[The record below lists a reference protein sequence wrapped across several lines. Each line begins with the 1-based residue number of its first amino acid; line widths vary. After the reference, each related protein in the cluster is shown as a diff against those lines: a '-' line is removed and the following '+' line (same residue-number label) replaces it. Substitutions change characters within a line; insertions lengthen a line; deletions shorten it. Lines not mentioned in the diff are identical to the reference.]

1 MKPIATFVV
10 KHSRFALFGLVLL
23 IGFSSILGFQVF
35 GNLKAGGYEDN
46 GSESARVT
54 RLLQH
59 KFAEKPADAV
69 IIADFK
75 QTVDDPRSAA
85 IGAALVKDLKATSGV
100 KKVSSYYSLGQP
112 ASLKSKDS
120 HATYFFVNFDSK
132 LSPGPIA
139 TDLQAKFNEFYHGAK
154 LYVAGWQPVSAAINH
169 RISGDLALAESVAVP
184 LTVILLMFVFGSL
197 VSAGLPLLVA
207 GISILGT
214 FTVLWIAT
222 QFGDTSVFG
231 INLATGMGLGLGID
245 YALLMVN
252 RFREE
257 RAAGVAVPDAVR
269 TTVLTAGRTV
279 FFSGFTVAVVLLSL
293 EFFPQYFLKTFA
305 VAGVSAVA
313 LAVIGA
319 LIALPALLNLLG
331 DRVNSIKVMRGSL
344 KPKDHGLWYRLS
356 RFVMRRPLQVM
367 TVVLIGLAG
376 IMSLSNGV
384 AFGLVDDRVLP
395 KDDSAV
401 VASNVIRDRFDGR
414 EGSPVQILVQHATQS
429 EIIDYSVKLS
439 QTKHVVRVESTA
451 GITQNGNL
459 DDGYAPY
466 LTGLKQGGWQE
477 IKAVIDV
484 EPRSADGMAVTKAIR
499 DQSSPF
505 TTRLV
510 GGSAATYTDS
520 MNGISNQLG
529 NVALWII
536 VSTLILLF
544 LFTGS
549 VLLPIK
555 AVILNV
561 LSLGA
566 TMGFITWV
574 FINGNLKWLIGDF
587 AVIGTVDASTMVLV
601 AVIAF
606 GLSMDYELFLLSRI
620 KEQHDAGLSTT
631 DAVSIGLQRSGRI
644 ITAAALV
651 LAVSFI
657 AFASSGVTIMK
668 MLGLGIAFAILLDAT
683 VVRALL
689 VPALM
694 KLLADANWW
703 APKWLKWVHRR
714 LGLDH

>member
-1 MKPIATFVV
+1 MKPIANFVV
-10 KHSRFALFGLVLL
+10 KHSKFALFGLVLL
-23 IGFSSILGFQVF
+23 IAGSSILGFQVF

-46 GSESARVT
+46 GSESARVS

-59 KFAEKPADAV
+59 QFAENPADA
-69 IIADFK
+69 IIVADFK
-75 QTVDDPRSAA
+75 NVVDDPASEA
-85 IGAALVKDLKATSGV
+85 IGKVLVSDLRAVTGV
-100 KKVSSYYSLGQP
+100 KKVTSYYSLGRP
-112 ASLKSKDS
+112 ASLKSADS
-120 HATYFFVNFDSK
+120 HATYFFINFDSK
-132 LSPGPIA
+132 LAPGPIA
-139 TDLQAKFNEFYHGAK
+139 SDLQTKFSKFYHGAR
-154 LYVAGWQPVSAAINH
+154 LYVAGWQPISSSINH
-169 RISGDLALAESVAVP
+169 RITTDLTLAESIAVP
-184 LTVILLMFVFGSL
+184 LTVLLLTFVFGSL
-197 VSAGLPLLVA
+197 VAAGLPLLVA

-214 FTVLWIAT
+214 FTVLWVAS
-222 QFGDTSVFG
+222 QLSDTSVFG

-279 FFSGFTVAVVLLSL
+279 FFSGLTVAVVLLSL

-305 VAGVSAVA
+305 VAGVSAVV

-319 LIALPALLNLLG
+319 LIALPALLNILG
-331 DRVNSIKVMRGSL
+331 DRVNRLKVIRGDL
-344 KPKDHGLWYRLS
+344 KPKDHGLWYRVS

-367 TVVLIGLAG
+367 AVVLIGLAG

-395 KDDSAV
+395 KTDAAA

-414 EGSPVQILVQHATQS
+414 EGSPMQILVQHATQAQVV
-429 EIIDYSVKLS
+429 EYSVKLS

-451 GITQNGNL
+451 GIAQNGNL

-466 LTGLKQGGWQE
+466 LTGLKHGGWQE

-484 EPRSADGMAVTKAIR
+484 EPRSADGMAITKAIR

-505 TTRLV
+505 ATRLI
-510 GGSAATYTDS
+510 GGSAASYTDS

-536 VSTLILLF
+536 LSTLILLF

-566 TMGFITWV
+566 TMGFLTWV
-574 FINGNLKWLIGDF
+574 FISGNLKWLIGDF
-587 AVIGTVDASTMVLV
+587 TVTGTVDASSMVLI

-631 DAVSIGLQRSGRI
+631 EAVSIGLQRSGRI

-657 AFASSGVTIMK
+657 AFATSGVTIMK